1 MASVVIVENDLID
14 SVKEY
19 GHIVDALNQTS
30 DFSAALKAH
39 FDANHDSISD
49 KQALAQT
56 IINSASSATLSKLS
70 DREFE
75 PAFNLVLY
83 VVSQLQNVPYD
94 DLLAKDSVLLR
105 HLVDATPTEPVS
117 VRDRKL
123 LRPTSILS
131 VLNTAFNFVAESS
144 PSRVHILE
152 LILEVVEKGHI
163 DFALIQGP
171 LGDHLAEWLR
181 NAGASDAAI
190 TELFWRFVSLDSRF
204 SYKTLQLIKAFTA
217 QYAVELPELRR
228 LVNFALSSEIV
239 DVSFLVNNNV
249 AAALSLHANDDLVQV
264 FAQYTSGHLVQSV
277 PASLPV
283 ELVQAKSRILA
294 LARFFADHSS
304 SKNVFK
310 YADVPSQLVS
320 LPQDFE
326 QLLVTA
332 IKAGVIEG
340 KLNQVDEVFA
350 LTRVNRFV
358 VAGNADALTQN
369 WENVKQVLIDW
380 RIALDNISDVVN
392 STREDIV
399 KGNSN

>member
-1 MASVVIVENDLID
+1 MSAVVIVENDLID

-19 GHIVDALNQTS
+19 GLIVDALNQNT
-30 DFSAALKAH
+30 DFSASLKAH

-49 KQALAQT
+49 KEALAQL
-56 IINSASSATLSKLS
+56 IINSASPATLAQLL

-75 PAFNLVLY
+75 PTFNLVLY
-83 VVSQLQNVPYD
+83 VVSQLKNVPYAA
-94 DLLAKDSVLLR
+94 LVGPDSVLLQ
-105 HLVDATPTEPVS
+105 HLVNATPTDPVS

-131 VLNTAFNFVAESS
+131 VLNTVFNFVPETSAA
-144 PSRVHILE
+144 RVHILSQ
-152 LILEVVEKGHI
+152 ILEVVERGHI
-163 DFALIQGP
+163 DFALVQGP
-171 LGDHLAEWLR
+171 LGGHLAEWLQT
-181 NAGASDAAI
+181 AGASEQQT
-190 TELFWRFVSLDSRF
+190 TELFWRFVALDRRF
-204 SYKTLQLIKAFTA
+204 SAPTLLHIKAFTGRH
-217 QYAVELPELRR
+217 AVQLADLRR
-228 LVNFALSSEIV
+228 LVHFALSSETV

-249 AAALSLHANDDLVQV
+249 AQALASNAADDLVRV
-264 FAQYTSGHLVQSV
+264 FVQYTSGVLVDAV
-277 PASLPV
+277 PESLPQ
-283 ELVQAKSRILA
+283 ELVRSKSRILA
-294 LARFFADHSS
+294 LARFFADNSTRS
-304 SKNVFK
+304 VFK
-310 YADVPSQLVS
+310 YADVPSQLAS
-320 LPQDFE
+320 LAQDFE

-340 KLNQVDEVFA
+340 KLSQVDQTFA

-358 VAGNADALTQN
+358 VAGNADSLAQN